1 MIPLMSLIA
10 SATATVGVLTMCSS
24 KDRQTSRKKPTG
36 KSSKSKRAESKS
48 SRASSSTAGT
58 KSHRSS
64 RSGKSGKSGKKS
76 GKSGKSGHRKN
87 KHRKSSKSKKDPKKG
102 SQKESQKES
111 SVEAAVAAI
120 PGAGKRQSETKKT
133 RSERSSKSSRRSS
146 KSKKCKAVQCDPN
159 KLKNQKQ
166 RNAICPSNSSDASS
180 KSGKR
185 SRKQKSSGSGSHS
198 GEKALKAVP
207 NSSNYKFPEGQIKP
221 STLRATP
228 NKLPF
233 APTGGVQTV
242 VIPNSTKSR
251 KAFKVKTSDN
261 LLYRVNPVFGFVE
274 PGQNVSI
281 DVLRHN
287 GVEKTDHLIVLT
299 SDTTQEAQCAKA
311 IFETDPARELTVV
324 PLVAH

>member
-24 KDRQTSRKKPTG
+24 KDRQTVT
-36 KSSKSKRAESKS
+36 ESKS

-64 RSGKSGKSGKKS
+64 RSGKSGK
-76 GKSGKSGHRKN
+76 
-87 KHRKSSKSKKDPKKG
+87 KSSKSKKDPKKG

-159 KLKNQKQ
+159 KLKNQV
-166 RNAICPSNSSDASS
+166 RLFSL
-180 KSGKR
+180 R

-207 NSSNYKFPEGQIKP
+207 NSSNYKFPEGQSEFLTVNIKP